1 MAKHNGSVKYAVAG
15 MAVALVFSVV
25 VPAMAQFG
33 GGMQRGNTG
42 GGMGGRTGGQGFQM
56 GGSGTARNFEGSGGR
71 GDFGIG
77 GEFGGGMGDRG
88 FEMGRNT
95 GGGFGGGF
103 REGVR
108 GGERGGIEQ
117 EIGGFSGVQGGGRFW
132 KKYGNAGRRI

>member
-56 GGSGTARNFEGSGGR
+56 GGSGTARNFEGR
-71 GDFGIG
+71 ADAEILELR
-77 GEFGGGMGDRG
+77 EFGGGMGDRG

-95 GGGFGGGF
+95 GG
-103 REGVR
+103 
-108 GGERGGIEQ
+108 I
-117 EIGGFSGVQGGGRFW
+117 W
-132 KKYGNAGRRI
+132 WRI